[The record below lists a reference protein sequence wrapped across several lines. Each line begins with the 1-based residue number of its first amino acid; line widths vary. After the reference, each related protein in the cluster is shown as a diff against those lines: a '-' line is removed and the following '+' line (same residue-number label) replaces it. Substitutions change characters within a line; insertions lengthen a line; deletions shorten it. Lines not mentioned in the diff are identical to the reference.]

1 MKSNIKKN
9 LILPFLL
16 LISLCALI
24 CGMFAIAVSTETVYA
39 SSRSNSAKCLTYGT
53 TTTSSGSTSS
63 GCPSNFKIYM
73 NAPSVSGTSTIYQD
87 RLLDWSSYNFSVET
101 SSVSNHI
108 SFKLYRNGSLWLNKS
123 LSGNSTMSLYSA
135 NLPDGEYELEYCCN
149 YRPNIFVGYTT
160 YTYRYRFEADK
171 TDPSYSLTAGGYGIS
186 SGSYTNKQ
194 IVYTGIDP
202 NFSYIYYK
210 TPNDSSYYS
219 YYATSYTVSATTAN
233 NGWWYFQG
241 YDRTGSVSASVSVYL
256 DTVKPTGRVVANGY
270 TVSNGGYTN
279 KPFYYTASDSGS
291 GVSSVQYKYPGA
303 SGWYSYSSGSTLS
316 GSYGWYTFRTIDRSG
331 NISDEYKVY
340 YDAGY
345 PTGTLYGGTTSRSSG
360 SYVNSSYVKY
370 VASDSYSGIANC
382 YVRMPGSS
390 SYTSYASGTQLATEG
405 TYYFY
410 SVDRSGNASSTVS
423 ITLDKTKPNGT
434 LYGGTTSRSSGSFV
448 NSSYIKYTASDGIS
462 GVANCYVQKPGSSS
476 YTSYTSGTQLTAEG
490 TYYFYS
496 TDRAGNVSATVS
508 ITLDKTLP
516 VGTVY
521 GGTTSKTSG
530 SYVNASYIKYQSS
543 DGISGIS
550 TSYVK
555 MPGSSYYSAYTNGTQ
570 LATEGTYYFYSVD
583 RAGNQSATVSI
594 TLDKTKPTG
603 TIYGGTNVI
612 QSGGATNASYIMFV
626 PYDAIGVANVYVKK
640 PGSNSYVSYTS
651 GTQLTAEGTYYFY
664 ATDRANN
671 ASDTYSVTM
680 DRVIPAAQLFVDDN
694 PFGNNGYTNGGHI
707 KFECS
712 ETCFVKKPG
721 ETSFS
726 AYVSGTEYYKPGQYV
741 FYGLDRAGNNTGNYT
756 IVIDRTVKPLTVQ
769 NINEDGITDGD
780 VIIDW
785 TNGASDK
792 FAPVKKVTINGKEY
806 HKGDVVYT
814 IDTGVYHVY
823 SEDAAG
829 NVWETEFASTKNNIV
844 TKTFQKEFY
853 EAHDADDNYF
863 TFASYDSALA
873 FAVAREKGYVRTG
886 EWYNE
891 TWDTGLA
898 MDAKDSVN
906 AHNGVYFIY
915 KKSGS
920 EQEEIAYFTEE
931 RLNEVILEYAKVG
944 IEDYFY
950 WEKEFAPIADGE
962 NLYSYSDAKV
972 ILATGVEFGS
982 NIGTLIDGEVF
993 AEGVFTGEGFH
1004 VLTVLDEWNNSCEY
1018 QLSVVRNVPEIRYA
1032 INGGSGNSAAFD
1044 RVFRFKDE
1052 VRISISDLYDEFAM
1066 FNVFD
1071 EHEELMG
1078 NFNVDDEFTISESGT
1093 YTVVAV
1099 NHFGMTE
1106 TFTLIISRDAPKV
1119 NITENTEDKKLE
1131 ISITDSIDDES
1142 QIATLEIYK
1151 STDNGETWLLLD
1163 KDDYGKEISV
1173 DTFAYAFRTS
1183 GIFKV
1188 VVSDAFRTGIDAVTQ
1203 TFEYEQK
1210 APVGILTGVENGGYT
1225 NGSVKFEWTDEAKA
1239 RVEKDGE
1246 VIEYKSGTLLE
1257 DDGVYTITFENFDT
1271 FKAEYSFTIDTV
1283 APVVEVHGAVN
1294 TARGNRDVTVT
1305 WVESNLLGQLYKDGK
1320 HVGVYDN
1327 GAVLKDDATYRITV
1341 TDLASNMTEVEF
1353 TIDKVADFSINVND
1367 KGLANSVTV
1376 TPNETLNVVL
1386 TKGDETVEYELG
1398 EAITEPG
1405 HYTLQITDGVGN
1417 RKEMTFTVVEP
1428 LVQKF
1433 EYNFDD
1439 MPGFEK
1445 VTVNGEDTRLNY
1457 GTLELTEDGV
1467 YDVGVVVNGTSYNF
1481 TVTVDATAPVITLNG
1496 AQDGKTTNSDVKVS
1510 WTDTEAKVVCKLNG
1524 KEIAIE
1530 NGAVFTEEGT
1540 YEIFAEDLCLNK
1552 LKVSFSIDKTLE
1564 YSVTIDGEDAD
1575 AVNERLNKDVTFNAY
1590 EKLNVSVSLDGE
1602 KIYFEFGQL
1611 LTDEGKYEVRIFDEH
1626 GNSETIVFTIDKTA
1640 PTLVLNGVENEGQT
1654 KNAVTLTEPSEE
1666 CEIKVFFN
1674 DEEIEYNLGD
1684 ELTEAGEYRVELTD
1698 TVGNANAYM
1707 FTIQKT
1713 LSGGFI
1719 ALFVILGI
1727 ALVGGGVFA
1736 FLFIRKRKNS
1746 K

>member
-1 MKSNIKKN
+1 MKSNIKKK
-9 LILPFLL
+9 LFLPFLL

-24 CGMFAIAVSTETVYA
+24 GAMLAIAVSTETVYA

-87 RLLDWSSYNFSVET
+87 RLLDWSNYNFSVET
-101 SSVSNHI
+101 SSVSNHL
-108 SFKLYRNGSLWLNKS
+108 SFKLYRNGSLWMSRS

-135 NLPDGEYELEYCCN
+135 SLPDGEYELEYCCN

-171 TDPSYSLTAGGYGIS
+171 TDPSYTLTAGGYGIS

-202 NFSYIYYK
+202 NFSYIYYR
-210 TPNDSSYYS
+210 TPNSSSYYS

-241 YDRTGSVSASVSVYL
+241 YDKTGSVSASVSVYL
-256 DTVKPTGRVVANGY
+256 DTVKPTGSVVANGY

-303 SGWYSYSSGSTLS
+303 SGWYGYSSGSTLS

-331 NISDEYKVY
+331 NISDEYKIY
-340 YDAGY
+340 YDAGS

-410 SVDRSGNASSTVS
+410 SVDRSGNSSSTVS
-423 ITLDKTKPNGT
+423 ITLDKTKPSGT
-434 LYGGTTSRSSGSFV
+434 LYGGTTSRSSGSYV

-476 YTSYTSGTQLTAEG
+476 FTSYSSGTQLTTEG

-496 TDRAGNVSATVS
+496 TDRAGNASATVS

-612 QSGGATNASYIMFV
+612 QSGGATNASYIKFV
-626 PYDAIGVANVYVKK
+626 PYDAIGVANIYVKK
-640 PGSNSYVSYTS
+640 PGSSSYVSYTS

-664 ATDRANN
+664 ATDRAGN

-680 DRVIPAAQLFVDDN
+680 DRVIPAAQLYVDDN

-792 FAPVKKVTINGKEY
+792 FAPIKKVTINGKEY

-906 AHNGVYFIY
+906 AQNGVYFIY

-993 AEGVFTGEGFH
+993 AESVFTDEGFH
-1004 VLTVLDEWNNSCEY
+1004 VLTVLDEWGNSCEY
-1018 QLSVVRNVPEIRYA
+1018 KLSVVRNVPEIRYA

-1052 VRISISDLYDEFAM
+1052 VRIFISDLYDEFAM

-1131 ISITDSIDDES
+1131 ISIKDSIDDES

-1225 NGSVKFEWTDEAKA
+1225 NGSVKFEWTDEAKV

-1353 TIDKVADFSINVND
+1353 TIDKIADFSINVND

-1386 TKGDETVEYELG
+1386 TKGDDTVEYVLG

-1481 TVTVDATAPVITLNG
+1481 TVTVDATAPVITLDG

-1540 YEIFAEDLCLNK
+1540 YEIFAEDFCLNK

-1640 PTLVLNGVENEGQT
+1640 PMLVLNGVENEGQT

-1698 TVGNANAYM
+1698 TVGNTNAYT

-1736 FLFIRKRKNS
+1736 FLFIKKRKNS

>member
-1 MKSNIKKN
+1 
-9 LILPFLL
+9 
-16 LISLCALI
+16 
-24 CGMFAIAVSTETVYA
+24 
-39 SSRSNSAKCLTYGT
+39 
-53 TTTSSGSTSS
+53 
-63 GCPSNFKIYM
+63 
-73 NAPSVSGTSTIYQD
+73 
-87 RLLDWSSYNFSVET
+87 
-101 SSVSNHI
+101 
-108 SFKLYRNGSLWLNKS
+108 
-123 LSGNSTMSLYSA
+123 
-135 NLPDGEYELEYCCN
+135 
-149 YRPNIFVGYTT
+149 
-160 YTYRYRFEADK
+160 
-171 TDPSYSLTAGGYGIS
+171 
-186 SGSYTNKQ
+186 
-194 IVYTGIDP
+194 
-202 NFSYIYYK
+202 
-210 TPNDSSYYS
+210 
-219 YYATSYTVSATTAN
+219 
-233 NGWWYFQG
+233 
-241 YDRTGSVSASVSVYL
+241 
-256 DTVKPTGRVVANGY
+256 
-270 TVSNGGYTN
+270 
-279 KPFYYTASDSGS
+279 
-291 GVSSVQYKYPGA
+291 
-303 SGWYSYSSGSTLS
+303 
-316 GSYGWYTFRTIDRSG
+316 
-331 NISDEYKVY
+331 
-340 YDAGY
+340 
-345 PTGTLYGGTTSRSSG
+345 
-360 SYVNSSYVKY
+360 
-370 VASDSYSGIANC
+370 
-382 YVRMPGSS
+382 
-390 SYTSYASGTQLATEG
+390 
-405 TYYFY
+405 
-410 SVDRSGNASSTVS
+410 
-423 ITLDKTKPNGT
+423 
-434 LYGGTTSRSSGSFV
+434 
-448 NSSYIKYTASDGIS
+448 
-462 GVANCYVQKPGSSS
+462 
-476 YTSYTSGTQLTAEG
+476 
-490 TYYFYS
+490 
-496 TDRAGNVSATVS
+496 
-508 ITLDKTLP
+508 
-516 VGTVY
+516 
-521 GGTTSKTSG
+521 
-530 SYVNASYIKYQSS
+530 
-543 DGISGIS
+543 
-550 TSYVK
+550 
-555 MPGSSYYSAYTNGTQ
+555 
-570 LATEGTYYFYSVD
+570 
-583 RAGNQSATVSI
+583 
-594 TLDKTKPTG
+594 
-603 TIYGGTNVI
+603 
-612 QSGGATNASYIMFV
+612 
-626 PYDAIGVANVYVKK
+626 
-640 PGSNSYVSYTS
+640 
-651 GTQLTAEGTYYFY
+651 
-664 ATDRANN
+664 
-671 ASDTYSVTM
+671 
-680 DRVIPAAQLFVDDN
+680 
-694 PFGNNGYTNGGHI
+694 
-707 KFECS
+707 
-712 ETCFVKKPG
+712 
-721 ETSFS
+721 
-726 AYVSGTEYYKPGQYV
+726 
-741 FYGLDRAGNNTGNYT
+741 
-756 IVIDRTVKPLTVQ
+756 
-769 NINEDGITDGD
+769 
-780 VIIDW
+780 
-785 TNGASDK
+785 
-792 FAPVKKVTINGKEY
+792 
-806 HKGDVVYT
+806 
-814 IDTGVYHVY
+814 
-823 SEDAAG
+823 
-829 NVWETEFASTKNNIV
+829 
-844 TKTFQKEFY
+844 
-853 EAHDADDNYF
+853 
-863 TFASYDSALA
+863 
-873 FAVAREKGYVRTG
+873 
-886 EWYNE
+886 
-891 TWDTGLA
+891 

-906 AHNGVYFIY
+906 AQNGVYFIY

-1052 VRISISDLYDEFAM
+1052 VRIFISDLYDEFAM

-1099 NHFGMTE
+1099 NHFGMKE

-1151 STDNGETWLLLD
+1151 STDNGETWSLLA

-1225 NGSVKFEWTDEAKA
+1225 NGYVKFEWTDEVKV

-1246 VIEYKSGTLLE
+1246 VIEYKSGNLLE

-1294 TARGNRDVTVT
+1294 TARGNKDVTVT
-1305 WVESNLLGQLYKDGK
+1305 WNESNLLGQLYKDGK

-1341 TDLASNMTEVEF
+1341 TDLASNMTAVEF

-1386 TKGDETVEYELG
+1386 MKDDEAVEYVLG

-1417 RKEMTFTVVEP
+1417 SKEMMFTVVEP

-1467 YDVGVVVNGTSYNF
+1467 YDVGEVVNGTSYNF
-1481 TVTVDATAPVITLNG
+1481 TVIVDATAPVITLDG

-1524 KEIAIE
+1524 EEIAIE

-1540 YEIFAEDLCLNK
+1540 YEIFAEDFCLNK

-1564 YSVTIDGEDAD
+1564 YSVTIDGDDAD

-1611 LTDEGKYEVRIFDEH
+1611 LTGEGKYEVRIFDEH

-1698 TVGNANAYM
+1698 TVGNTNAYT